1 MGYEFK
7 LEALRRY
14 RQHQEE
20 TLQKKMAKAQRH
32 LETMMDR
39 LSELLALRER
49 TEEDLK
55 QCQQQSATGQQM
67 TMYLHFLKKLTKDIE
82 QQQLIVAQ
90 QHQTCEQAREEVLN
104 AMKKRKIL
112 EKLKEK
118 EIQRYMRNLDQEE
131 QKFINEMAINRYT
144 LKHR

>member
-1 MGYEFK
+1 
-7 LEALRRY
+7 
-14 RQHQEE
+14 
-20 TLQKKMAKAQRH
+20 
-32 LETMMDR
+32 
-39 LSELLALRER
+39 
-49 TEEDLK
+49 
-55 QCQQQSATGQQM
+55 M

-118 EIQRYMRNLDQEE
+118 EIQRYMHNLDQEE